1 MKRKQ
6 QSISRQTQKRKSAL
20 KLFLGAIAAA
30 KEKMGCWRI
39 LRRRQIPFAWIDSDA
54 WILTSLLLLEMKPL
68 TLSEL
73 IYAADWLNHAIP
85 TANEVNH
92 ALTLLSANGYL
103 TMEADGNIRLTD
115 LSETFKSG
123 VFQKARHFSKVE
135 VVRRNLMQSMT
146 VPCSTANEYFTDGD
160 ITKAHEVIKQT
171 LKDYTKSRRKKPD
184 VKK

>member
-30 KEKMGCWRI
+30 KEKKGCWRI

-85 TANEVNH
+85 TVNEVNH

-123 VFQKARHFSKVE
+123 GFQKARHFSKVE

-146 VPCSTANEYFTDGD
+146 VPCSTVKEYFTDD
-160 ITKAHEVIKQT
+160 DMTKAHDAIKQA
-171 LKDYTKSRRKKPD
+171 LKDYTKSRRKKPEA
-184 VKK
+184 KK